1 MGNTKNLTFYQ
12 SNVGFSNSQFDQ
24 FEIAYVL
31 YNDLYHF
38 LWILIHLNF
47 CQDTVYIIIVTV
59 MAIPARLLFVILLI
73 PLNLTITKAASN
85 ISKFD
90 RFVHIVFLFFFIF
103 VYTHFRMT
111 HMSDCSST
119 NYALKYSK
127 SNSLTLI

>member
-90 RFVHIVFLFFFIF
+90 RFVHIVFLFFFYFRI
-103 VYTHFRMT
+103 YTFSYDTYVR
-111 HMSDCSST
+111 
-119 NYALKYSK
+119 LQ
-127 SNSLTLI
+127 